1 MTKTPRIFDENE
13 ARELLRQACKKAGS
27 ASEWSR
33 QNGVTK
39 AFVSGV
45 LSGLYPP
52 TTAVM
57 TPLGMKKKVLW
68 ELDGDKNVG

>member
-1 MTKTPRIFDENE
+1 MKIFTEAE
-13 ARELLRQACKKAGS
+13 AREFLRSACEKAGS

-33 QNGVTK
+33 RTGVTK
-39 AFVSGV
+39 AYVSGV

-57 TPLGMKKKVLW
+57 SPLGLKKKVLW
-68 ELDGDKNVG
+68 ELDEVENVG